1 MIVVDFCDI
10 IGLTYVSGG
19 ILKIHTNSGETV
31 DLQRSSPNSENLSD
45 LIMDE
50 NTAQDRSSPGVH
62 TGQGTAS
69 GDESSLILTDEDFE
83 TATSVIDH
91 FYPDEVVG
99 NIPPFPHLFRHPIK
113 AAFWL
118 LRMMF
123 GIGCLVLFL
132 ALIAAIPLVNFIALG
147 YLLDVEGRV
156 ARTGKIRLAFPL
168 LDIAPRMGTIV
179 IGIVLWLLPLFF
191 LGGAAADARLIDP
204 GGSSDQNLHL
214 LTLIAS
220 IVVSIHLCLSLAR
233 GGTFFCFLRP
243 LKNALWFKQQI
254 HTGDYFER
262 AALHVKSFI
271 TSLKLGTHFSL
282 GLRGFLGA
290 FLWLVIPSLML
301 AAISSL
307 DGEKG
312 VSVLVTLIGGACLV
326 LVLGWLPLLQ
336 AHFTA
341 ENRFSAMF
349 ELRTIRRKFKRT
361 PLAWMLSL
369 IVVYVLSLPLY
380 LFKVAALPRDAVW
393 GITLIFVATIYPT
406 KILLGWVYHR
416 ASSKTKNAWFGW
428 RWLSRTIVL
437 PLIAVYVFIVFFTQ
451 FIGIHGSGGL
461 LEHHLFLLPVPF

>member
-1 MIVVDFCDI
+1 M
-10 IGLTYVSGG
+10 
-19 ILKIHTNSGETV
+19 KIQTESGETV
-31 DLQRSSPNSENLSD
+31 KLRLTSRTPENQTELVVNEKTTQGNDSGRVRMGGVEVASEVQEFETED
-45 LIMDE
+45 
-50 NTAQDRSSPGVH
+50 
-62 TGQGTAS
+62 
-69 GDESSLILTDEDFE
+69 DESK
-83 TATSVIDH
+83 SVTCEIDQ

-99 NIPPFPHLFRHPIK
+99 TIPPFPHLFRHPVK
-113 AAFWL
+113 ATLWL
-118 LRMMF
+118 MRMMF
-123 GIGCLVLFL
+123 GIACLVIFL
-132 ALIAAIPLVNFIALG
+132 ALIAAIPIVNFIALG

-179 IGIVLWLLPLFF
+179 IGIMLWLIPLFF
-191 LGGAAADARLIDP
+191 LAGAASDARLIDP
-204 GGSSDQNLHL
+204 GGSSDQTLHL
-214 LTLIAS
+214 LTVIAS
-220 IVVSIHLCLSLAR
+220 IVISIHLCLSLSR
-233 GGTFFCFLRP
+233 GGTFFCFFRP
-243 LKNALWFKQQI
+243 LKNALWLNKQI
-254 HTGDYFER
+254 RTGDYFER

-290 FLWLVIPSLML
+290 FIWLVIPSLML
-301 AAISSL
+301 TAISSL

-312 VSVLVTLIGGACLV
+312 VSILISLTGGICLV

-349 ELRTIRRKFKRT
+349 ELRTIRRKFNRA
-361 PLAWMLSL
+361 PIAWMLSL

-406 KILLGWVYHR
+406 KILLGWVYYR
-416 ASSKTKNAWFGW
+416 ASSKTQNAWFGW

-437 PLIAVYVFIVFFTQ
+437 PMVAAYVFIVFFTQ
-451 FIGIHGSGGL
+451 FIGIHGSIGL

>member
-1 MIVVDFCDI
+1 MNEKVTQEND
-10 IGLTYVSGG
+10 LSGVRVAG
-19 ILKIHTNSGETV
+19 GSAACEVQEFFSTEN
-31 DLQRSSPNSENLSD
+31 NSE
-45 LIMDE
+45 
-50 NTAQDRSSPGVH
+50 AV
-62 TGQGTAS
+62 
-69 GDESSLILTDEDFE
+69 
-83 TATSVIDH
+83 TSEIDQ

-99 NIPPFPHLFRHPIK
+99 NIPPFPHLLHHPIK

-118 LRMMF
+118 MRMMF
-123 GIGCLVLFL
+123 GITCLVLFL

-179 IGIVLWLLPLFF
+179 IGMVLWLLPLYF
-191 LGGAAADARLIDP
+191 LAGAAADARLIDP
-204 GGSSDQNLHL
+204 GGNSDQTLHL
-214 LTLIAS
+214 LTLLTS
-220 IVVSIHLCLSLAR
+220 IGVSIHLCLSLAR
-233 GGTFFCFLRP
+233 GGTFFCFFRP
-243 LKNALWFKQQI
+243 LKNVLWLNQQI
-254 HTGDYFER
+254 RSGDYLER
-262 AALHVKSFI
+262 AALHVRSFV

-290 FLWLVIPSLML
+290 FIWLVIPSLML

-307 DGEKG
+307 DSEKG
-312 VSVLVTLIGGACLV
+312 VSILISLIGGATLV

-349 ELRTIRRKFKRT
+349 ELGTIRRKFKRT
-361 PLAWMLSL
+361 PLTWMLSL
-369 IVVYVLSLPLY
+369 VVVYVLSLPLY

-416 ASSKTKNAWFGW
+416 ASSKTKNAWFVW
-428 RWLSRTIVL
+428 RWLSRTIIL
-437 PLIAVYVFIVFFTQ
+437 PLIAAYVFIIFFTQ